1 MKHQRLAI
9 AIAVASVITAAGCS
23 SSSSPNAGS
32 AASGTPAATTSNPA
46 PATSSADGGVS
57 GSPAATSTVDVSK
70 PTTITVNCEP
80 PKNQQGQ
87 RQEWLDD
94 VASFEKLHP
103 NITIQSHDAFP
114 CDDPNTFMPK
124 LTSGQEEN
132 VFYSYVTDVQT
143 AIDSG
148 QVLDIQKYADDIP
161 QLANLQ
167 DNVVN
172 IFRKGGTSDGDL
184 YGVPFK
190 NYTMGLIYNIPLFKQ
205 AGLDPNDPPA
215 TWDDVIAAA
224 KKIAAL
230 GSGYVGYADYQG
242 ANNVGGWHFVAEMF
256 AHGTKVVDSGK
267 ANIDNPAGH
276 DVLTALKTMKWQDKS
291 MNTTP
296 LLQWDDLNQLMAAGK
311 TGMMIGAPD
320 VLNEMKTKFGAD
332 LEDFGMAA
340 MPAGAQGS
348 GTLAGGDGWL
358 FNKNDTPDQ
367 VIAGLL
373 WVEYEGLTPG
383 TGQFN
388 YQRAAA
394 DKVAVG
400 IPEPNIFKGALEQ
413 QNEQQK
419 SQYANVPMDH
429 FGPFIS
435 GTQKLTLFP
444 EPANAQAIYKVLDS
458 AVSAVMTNSKVDV
471 DATLKKYSAQLDSL
485 LSNSK

>member
-1 MKHQRLAI
+1 MKYQRMAI
-9 AIAVASVITAAGCS
+9 VIAVASVVTAAGCS
-23 SSSSPNAGS
+23 SSSPKAGS
-32 AASGTPAATTSNPA
+32 GSPAGSTSPT
-46 PATSSADGGVS
+46 PATSSPSDS
-57 GSPAATSTVDVSK
+57 NGSAQPSAAAASLDVSK

-80 PKNQQGQ
+80 PKNQPGQ

-94 VASFEKLHP
+94 VASFQKLHP
-103 NITIQSHDAFP
+103 NITIESHDAFP

-124 LTSGQEEN
+124 LMSGQEEN

-148 QVLDIQKYADDIP
+148 QVLNIQKYADDIP

-172 IFRKGGTSDGDL
+172 IFRKGGTADGDL

-205 AGLDPNDPPA
+205 AGLDPNSPPA

-224 KKIAAL
+224 KKIVAL

-256 AHGTKVVDSGK
+256 AHGTKVVDGGK

-276 DVLTALKTMKWQDKS
+276 DVLNALKTMKWQDKS

-320 VLNEMKTKFGAD
+320 VLNEMKTKFGAN
-332 LEDFGMAA
+332 LEDFGMGP

-383 TGQFN
+383 AGQFN

-400 IPEPNIFKGALEQ
+400 IPEPNIFKGTLEQ
-413 QNEQQK
+413 QNEQEK
-419 SQYANVPMDH
+419 SKYANVPMDH

-435 GTQKLTLFP
+435 GTEKLTLYP
-444 EPANAQAIYKVLDS
+444 EPANAQAIYKILDS

-471 DATLKKYSAQLDSL
+471 DATLKKYTQQLNSL

>member
-1 MKHQRLAI
+1 MKHHRWAVVV
-9 AIAVASVITAAGCS
+9 AAASAVAVAGCS
-23 SSSSPNAGS
+23 SGSPKATSGSPDASATTPAAAASSSSGDSSSASAAPS
-32 AASGTPAATTSNPA
+32 AASTL
-46 PATSSADGGVS
+46 
-57 GSPAATSTVDVSK
+57 DVSK

-80 PKNQQGQ
+80 PKNQPGQ

-103 NITIQSHDAFP
+103 NITIESHDAFP

-124 LTSGQEEN
+124 LMSGQEEN

-148 QVLDIQKYADDIP
+148 QVLDIQKYAADIP
-161 QLANLQ
+161 QLASLQ

-172 IFRKGGTSDGDL
+172 IFRKGGTTSGDL

-190 NYTMGLIYNIPLFKQ
+190 NYTMGLIYNIPLFQK
-205 AGLDPNDPPA
+205 AGLDPNNPPS
-215 TWDDVIAAA
+215 TWDDIVAAA

-242 ANNVGGWHFVAEMF
+242 ANNVGGWHFVAEMY
-256 AHGTKVVDSGK
+256 AHGSTVVDNGK
-267 ANIDNPAGH
+267 ANIDNPAGQA
-276 DVLTALKTMKWQDKS
+276 VLNALKTMKWQDKS
-291 MNTTP
+291 MNTQP

-332 LEDFGMAA
+332 LENFGMGQ
-340 MPAGAQGS
+340 MPAGANGG

-383 TGQFN
+383 AGQFN

-413 QNEQQK
+413 QNEQEK
-419 SQYANVPMDH
+419 AKYANVPMDH
-429 FGPFIS
+429 FGPFIT
-435 GTQKLTLFP
+435 GTEKLTLFP
-444 EPANAQAIYKVLDS
+444 EPANAQAIYKILDS

-471 DATLKKYSAQLDSL
+471 DATLKKYSGQLDSL
-485 LSNSK
+485 LANSKS

>member
-1 MKHQRLAI
+1 
-9 AIAVASVITAAGCS
+9 
-23 SSSSPNAGS
+23 
-32 AASGTPAATTSNPA
+32 
-46 PATSSADGGVS
+46 
-57 GSPAATSTVDVSK
+57 
-70 PTTITVNCEP
+70 
-80 PKNQQGQ
+80 
-87 RQEWLDD
+87 
-94 VASFEKLHP
+94 
-103 NITIQSHDAFP
+103 
-114 CDDPNTFMPK
+114 
-124 LTSGQEEN
+124 
-132 VFYSYVTDVQT
+132 
-143 AIDSG
+143 
-148 QVLDIQKYADDIP
+148 
-161 QLANLQ
+161 
-167 DNVVN
+167 
-172 IFRKGGTSDGDL
+172 
-184 YGVPFK
+184 VPFK

-205 AGLDPNDPPA
+205 AGLDPDNPPA

-256 AHGTKVVDSGK
+256 AHGTKVVEGGK

-276 DVLTALKTMKWQDKS
+276 DVLNALKTMKWQDKS

-320 VLNEMKTKFGAD
+320 VLNEMKTKFGAN
-332 LEDFGMAA
+332 LEDFGMGP

-400 IPEPNIFKGALEQ
+400 IPEPNIFKGELQQ

-444 EPANAQAIYKVLDS
+444 EPPNAQAIYKVLDS

-471 DATLKKYSAQLDSL
+471 DATLKKYNQQLDSL

>member
-1 MKHQRLAI
+1 MKYQRMAI
-9 AIAVASVITAAGCS
+9 VIAVASVVTAAGCS
-23 SSSSPNAGS
+23 SSSPKAGS
-32 AASGTPAATTSNPA
+32 GSPAGSTSPT
-46 PATSSADGGVS
+46 PATSSPSDS
-57 GSPAATSTVDVSK
+57 NGSAQPSAAAASLDVSK

-80 PKNQQGQ
+80 PKNQPGQ

-94 VASFEKLHP
+94 VASFQKLHP
-103 NITIQSHDAFP
+103 NITIESHDAFP

-124 LTSGQEEN
+124 LMSGQEEN

-148 QVLDIQKYADDIP
+148 QVLNIQKYADDIP

-172 IFRKGGTSDGDL
+172 IFRKGGTADGDL

-205 AGLDPNDPPA
+205 AGLDPNNPPA

-256 AHGTKVVDSGK
+256 AHGTKVVDGGK

-276 DVLTALKTMKWQDKS
+276 DVLNALKTMKWQDKS

-320 VLNEMKTKFGAD
+320 VLNEMKTKFGAN
-332 LEDFGMAA
+332 LEDFGMGP

-383 TGQFN
+383 AGQFN

-400 IPEPNIFKGALEQ
+400 IPEPNIFKGTLEQ
-413 QNEQQK
+413 QNEQEK
-419 SQYANVPMDH
+419 SKYANVPMDH

-435 GTQKLTLFP
+435 GTEKLTLYP
-444 EPANAQAIYKVLDS
+444 EPANAQAIYKILDS

-471 DATLKKYSAQLDSL
+471 DATLKKYTQQLNSL